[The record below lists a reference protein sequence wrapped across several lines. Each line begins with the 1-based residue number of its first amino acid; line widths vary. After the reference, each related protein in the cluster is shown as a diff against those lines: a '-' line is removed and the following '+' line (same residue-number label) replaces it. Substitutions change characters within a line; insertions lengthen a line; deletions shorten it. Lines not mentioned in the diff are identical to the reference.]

1 MFSIFQKGSGKS
13 PRGATDFNF
22 AGTDIDIRSADIDRT
37 KFSVANWE
45 KMKEK
50 FKDYYIDRATRDNKE
65 RPYSPT
71 EVNDETIARYL
82 LARNDNYDKASAL
95 LEAVL
100 KWREVNLPVLKDECY
115 DALETQRL
123 SINGVDKLGHPLLI
137 ASMPD
142 TVTKFSILL
151 DFSGQT
157 NGTDIEFMRHFGK
170 IFQ

>member
-95 LEAVL
+95 LEAV
-100 KWREVNLPVLKDECY
+100 VNFIIPKHKIMY
-115 DALETQRL
+115 
-123 SINGVDKLGHPLLI
+123 SITIHY
-137 ASMPD
+137 
-142 TVTKFSILL
+142 SIP
-151 DFSGQT
+151 S
-157 NGTDIEFMRHFGK
+157 
-170 IFQ
+170 